1 MFLNEIFTKTK
12 QNKTTET
19 NITHHKTINKL
30 KMSSFIFMICTAIKA
45 IKQYNGGASR
55 QAIAA
60 YLIQNFGKTAG
71 AHFNASLRS
80 AIKKGIAAGVLKQG
94 DTSQRFRLGEGAK
107 AITNPKPKAKKALKK
122 KVTKKK
128 KTTKK
133 SKKKKVTKKSKKKS
147 TKKSKKKVTKRKTTK
162 KSKKKSKK

>member
-1 MFLNEIFTKTK
+1 
-12 QNKTTET
+12 
-19 NITHHKTINKL
+19 
-30 KMSSFIFMICTAIKA
+30 MSSFIFMICTAIKA

-122 KVTKKK
+122 RVTVAKKK

-133 SKKKKVTKKSKKKS
+133 KKKVTKKKVTKKSKKKV
-147 TKKSKKKVTKRKTTK
+147 TKKKTTK
-162 KSKKKSKK
+162 KSKK

>member
-1 MFLNEIFTKTK
+1 
-12 QNKTTET
+12 
-19 NITHHKTINKL
+19 
-30 KMSSFIFMICTAIKA
+30 MICTAIKA

-122 KVTKKK
+122 KVTVTKKKK

-133 SKKKKVTKKSKKKS
+133 KKKVTKKKVTKKSKKKS

>member
-1 MFLNEIFTKTK
+1 MFLNEILIHQTKTK
-12 QNKTTET
+12 QQKLI

-122 KVTKKK
+122 KVTVTKKK
-128 KTTKK
+128 KTT
-133 SKKKKVTKKSKKKS
+133 KKKVTKKSKKKN

-162 KSKKKSKK
+162 KSKKKT